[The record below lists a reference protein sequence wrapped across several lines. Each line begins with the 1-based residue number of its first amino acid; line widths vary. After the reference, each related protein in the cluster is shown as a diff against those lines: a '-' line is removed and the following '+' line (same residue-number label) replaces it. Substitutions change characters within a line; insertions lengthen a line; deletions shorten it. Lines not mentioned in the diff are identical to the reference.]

1 MKQISVDQDVFD
13 FLASKANAPGEPPA
27 AVLRRE
33 LRVPLPQ
40 KTLDIDDD
48 TYAFIAAK
56 TAVVGESVSDIL
68 RRELRLA
75 GGAPSHFAQRP
86 PSPVPSQH
94 PPRRRSSSTFRVER
108 DVGPGTMDQAGSSRR
123 SETYFESSTTT
134 R

>member
-1 MKQISVDQDVFD
+1 MKQISIDQDVFD

-27 AVLRRE
+27 VVLRRE

-40 KTLDIDDD
+40 KTLDVDDD

-75 GGAPSHFAQRP
+75 GGGTPVPLPPEPPQGPPSPGPPP
-86 PSPVPSQH
+86 PSPVDSHLPH
-94 PPRRRSSSTFRVER
+94 
-108 DVGPGTMDQAGSSRR
+108 
-123 SETYFESSTTT
+123 FEWNGKWALE
-134 R
+134 